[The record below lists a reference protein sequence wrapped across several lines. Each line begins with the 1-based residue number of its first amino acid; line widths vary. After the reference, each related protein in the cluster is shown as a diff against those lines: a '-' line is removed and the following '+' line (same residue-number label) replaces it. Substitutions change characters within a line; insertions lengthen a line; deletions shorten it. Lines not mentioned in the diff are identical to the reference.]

1 MHFRF
6 PYIGA
11 NLCKSSLQPG
21 ISEHCDTTD
30 TGWRL
35 VYHVVCLFTPQLL
48 PGTSSSLTTEEG
60 LRLNRPGCLVLYRG
74 GLPVQIWSPTQALT
88 GPSVE

>member
-35 VYHVVCLFTPQLL
+35 VYHVVCLFTPPAFAGYFFQ
-48 PGTSSSLTTEEG
+48 P
-60 LRLNRPGCLVLYRG
+60 NHRG
-74 GLPVQIWSPTQALT
+74 RAQA
-88 GPSVE
+88 E